1 MLEPTG
7 DYLKKRKAEL
17 GLSRGESLE
26 KIQGLLD
33 EMFAGQTRVASLNN
47 NVLRITTPSAPVAS
61 EIRLRQVEILQ
72 KARQLAGDDQPINNL
87 QIQIRA

>member
-7 DYLKKRKAEL
+7 DYLNKRRVEL
-17 GLSRGESLE
+17 GLGRGESLE

-47 NVLRITTPSAPVAS
+47 NVLRITTPSSPVAS
-61 EIRLRQVEILQ
+61 EIRLRQVEILT
-72 KARQLAGDDQPINNL
+72 KARALAGPDQPINNL